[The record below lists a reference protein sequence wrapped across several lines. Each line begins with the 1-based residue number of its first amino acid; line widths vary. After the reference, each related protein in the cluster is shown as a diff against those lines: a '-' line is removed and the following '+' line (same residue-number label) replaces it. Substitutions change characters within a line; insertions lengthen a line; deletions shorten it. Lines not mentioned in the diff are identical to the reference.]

1 MWSSFS
7 RKIRH
12 NPRGTYWFEF
22 FESFHLMYWFEFFE
36 TMMYGILGCIGFE
49 MTLFASKHML
59 ELFESIHL
67 SYRYR
72 ATSWFKF
79 SNQFI
84 WCLHSNFS
92 NQSVYRI
99 IIVIVLCHLWCP
111 SFVKK
116 FNTTKEPLIDS
127 NFSNQ
132 FIWCIHS
139 NFSNHAL
146 HKIII
151 VHVHCHC
158 MKISCRKK
166 LPQLKLRRHLFIRI
180 FRIHLMYSFEFFESC
195 PQEDEAT
202 YSFEFFESIHLMYS
216 FDFF

>member
-1 MWSSFS
+1 MLCHLWSSFS

-12 NPRGTYWFEF
+12 NPRGTFYWFEF

-139 NFSNHAL
+139 NFSNHVQD
-146 HKIII
+146 K
-151 VHVHCHC
+151 
-158 MKISCRKK
+158 
-166 LPQLKLRRHLFIRI
+166 
-180 FRIHLMYSFEFFESC
+180 
-195 PQEDEAT
+195 AT
-202 YSFEFFESIHLMYS
+202 YSFEFFESFHLMSSDVFIRIFRNNDLWDYTGLHWLWN
-216 FDFF
+216 DAIL